1 MIDGPWCDV
10 GGLAWREEMSGLTA
24 ASKLSAAMNAV
35 SRVDSR
41 VNPAQQQQ
49 PLTQHHVEEHHEQ
62 QQSADG
68 SMSMS
73 AAARSVYMLAR
84 SLHI

>member
-1 MIDGPWCDV
+1 MIDGRWCDV
-10 GGLAWREEMSGLTA
+10 GGLTWREEMSGLTA

-35 SRVDSR
+35 SRADSR
-41 VNPAQQQQ
+41 VNPAQQ

-73 AAARSVYMLAR
+73 AAARSVTCAR